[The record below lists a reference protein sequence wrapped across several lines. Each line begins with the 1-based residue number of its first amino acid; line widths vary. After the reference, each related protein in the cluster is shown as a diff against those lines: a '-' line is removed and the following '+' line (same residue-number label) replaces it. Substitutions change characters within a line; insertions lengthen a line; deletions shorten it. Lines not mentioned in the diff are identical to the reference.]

1 MGETQCHPRLKI
13 SKRQRKREKKAFF
26 VQFTATLKV
35 QRILKSRKRRFLIA
49 KVQTKIYN
57 K

>member
-1 MGETQCHPRLKI
+1 MGETQCHPKLKI